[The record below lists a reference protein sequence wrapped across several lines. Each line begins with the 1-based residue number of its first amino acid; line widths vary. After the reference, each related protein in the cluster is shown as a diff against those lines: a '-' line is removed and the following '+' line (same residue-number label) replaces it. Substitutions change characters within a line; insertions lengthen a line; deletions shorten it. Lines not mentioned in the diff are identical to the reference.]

1 MITQVANS
9 KNTPYVVTYISVGR
23 ASRPAIASAQ
33 LIRRERRS
41 AFRFFGRIT
50 YYVLCFISPSG
61 ATCAHIIEQL
71 ATRIII
77 PNFKGIV

>member
-9 KNTPYVVTYISVGR
+9 KDTPYVVTYISVGR

-50 YYVLCFISPSG
+50 LYYAS
-61 ATCAHIIEQL
+61 L
-71 ATRIII
+71 APAGRHVYSIHGKTDPKAPAGRHVRIL
-77 PNFKGIV
+77 